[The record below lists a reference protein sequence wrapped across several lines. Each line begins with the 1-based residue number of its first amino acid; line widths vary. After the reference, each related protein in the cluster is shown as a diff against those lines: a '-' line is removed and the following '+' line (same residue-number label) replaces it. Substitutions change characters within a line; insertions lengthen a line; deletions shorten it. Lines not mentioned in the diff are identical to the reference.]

1 MSSSGDIILR
11 VFSGP
16 HTGAEVVL
24 PPGDHVIGT
33 EDSCDIIL
41 SDGGLAP
48 RHVSIGVTAGVP
60 GAPSTV
66 HITPLDGP
74 VRYDDADVPATGV
87 TLAPATP
94 CHIGETCLAWN
105 TPGAPWETFDLTPRQ
120 SATAT
125 DGMAGGD
132 PATSALST
140 GTSPSGAAGDAPSG
154 ASQTPTLSATSA
166 NEVDDLVLGS
176 PTRPH
181 HEKRWRS
188 ALLAAAVMLLCT
200 STVVITLETRPP
212 AAPERAAYLAAQLHA
227 AGLTTLRVE
236 ARPEGVVITGLLDD
250 EAQRIHLWDM
260 ARNLLYPVQLEVA
273 VRSDVLHAVKAAFNS
288 RGIYPEVTFMPA
300 PDTATTTPPLP
311 VQAMP
316 TAGSGTP
323 EVGKG
328 MPETMQGLAPSPGPA
343 DAAPVV
349 DTATTSM
356 AGTGTAANGVAGT
369 GGNSSDLNSSNSSG
383 KKGIGGMT
391 AGTVPAGA
399 AVLAS
404 TPSATP
410 QANTGL
416 RVAGYMR
423 DGVVEAWAFDALRE
437 DVPQMPHITR
447 DLRYASQVAPV
458 LDPLLADAGLKH
470 VQTRYLSGV
479 VQLSGDLDA
488 AQREAL
494 DTVLAQ
500 TRTQLQ
506 VDIPFEVVQ
515 SAPAPDKKQQQEAP
529 APVAGRGFTP
539 ARQES
544 AAPSQAE
551 GPQGIDVRSVTLTP
565 LRFVTTGDGQRVF
578 EGGMLP
584 GGYVVE
590 SISTTELH
598 LRKDGRSTIYRLR
611 GSHD

>member
-16 HTGAEVVL
+16 HAGAEVVL

-48 RHVSIGVTAGVP
+48 RHVSIRVTAGVP

-87 TLAPATP
+87 TLAPAAP
-94 CHIGETCLAWN
+94 CHLGDTCLAWN
-105 TPGAPWETFDLTPRQ
+105 TPGAPWETFDTTPRQ
-120 SATAT
+120 SATAAEGT
-125 DGMAGGD
+125 TQATTSGGTAQGTPAASAG
-132 PATSALST
+132 A
-140 GTSPSGAAGDAPSG
+140 SPSGAADGTSPGLSL
-154 ASQTPTLSATSA
+154 TPTLSATPA
-166 NEVDDLVLGS
+166 NEVDDLVLGG
-176 PTRPH
+176 PARPH
-181 HEKRWRS
+181 HDKRWRS

-200 STVVITLETRPP
+200 STVVITLETRPSAP
-212 AAPERAAYLAAQLHA
+212 PERAAHLAAQLHA
-227 AGLTTLRVE
+227 AGLTALRVE
-236 ARPEGVVITGLLDD
+236 ARPEGVVVAGLLDD
-250 EAQRIHLWDM
+250 EAQRLRLWDM

-300 PDTATTTPPLP
+300 ADTAPTTPPLP
-311 VQAMP
+311 AQAMP
-316 TAGSGTP
+316 KAVPGTP
-323 EVGKG
+323 DAGKG
-328 MPETMQGLAPSPGPA
+328 LAQSPDPSGPA
-343 DAAPVV
+343 DPAASPPVV
-349 DTATTSM
+349 GTATSSM
-356 AGTGTAANGVAGT
+356 AGTGTAASGVGGT
-369 GGNSSDLNSSNSSG
+369 GGNSNNSNSDG
-383 KKGIGGMT
+383 KSFGGMT

-399 AVLAS
+399 AALAS
-404 TPSATP
+404 APLATP
-410 QANTGL
+410 QAKPGL

-423 DGVVEAWAFDALRE
+423 DGVVEAWAFNALRE
-437 DVPQMPHITR
+437 DVPQMPSVTR

-458 LDPLLADAGLKH
+458 LDPLLAGAGLKH

-515 SAPAPDKKQQQEAP
+515 SAPAPDKKQQEAP

-539 ARQES
+539 ARHEA
-544 AAPSQAE
+544 AAPAQAE
-551 GPQGIDVRSVTLTP
+551 GPQGFEVRSVTLTP

-584 GGYVVE
+584 GGYVIE

>member
-74 VRYDDADVPATGV
+74 VRYDDAEVPATGV

-120 SATAT
+120 SVTAADAAAGT
-125 DGMAGGD
+125 SAMAGGD
-132 PATSALST
+132 PAASTLSANAAASA
-140 GTSPSGAAGDAPSG
+140 SPSGAAGDAPSG

-212 AAPERAAYLAAQLHA
+212 APPERAAHLAAQLHA
-227 AGLTTLRVE
+227 AGLTALRVE
-236 ARPEGVVITGLLDD
+236 ARPEGVVVSGLLDD
-250 EAQRIHLWDM
+250 EAQRIRLWDM
-260 ARNLLYPVQLEVA
+260 ARNLLYRVQLEVA

-300 PDTATTTPPLP
+300 ADTTPTTPPLSA
-311 VQAMP
+311 QAMP
-316 TAGSGTP
+316 KAVPGTP
-323 EVGKG
+323 DAG
-328 MPETMQGLAPSPGPA
+328 TGLAQSPYP
-343 DAAPVV
+343 
-349 DTATTSM
+349 ATTSM
-356 AGTGTAANGVAGT
+356 ADTGTAASGVAGT
-369 GGNSSDLNSSNSSG
+369 GGSNGDNSGNDGNNSDG
-383 KKGIGGMT
+383 KSIGGMT

-399 AVLAS
+399 AALAS
-404 TPSATP
+404 APLATP
-410 QANTGL
+410 QAKAGL

-437 DVPQMPHITR
+437 DVPQMPHVTR

-500 TRTQLQ
+500 TRTRLQ

-515 SAPAPDKKQQQEAP
+515 SAPAPDKKQQEAP

-539 ARQES
+539 ARHEA
-544 AAPSQAE
+544 AAPAQAE

-565 LRFVTTGDGQRVF
+565 LRFVTTGDGQRIF

>member
-66 HITPLDGP
+66 RITPLDGP
-74 VRYDDADVPATGV
+74 VRYDDAEVPATGV

-120 SATAT
+120 SVTAAEGTPQATT
-125 DGMAGGD
+125 SGGTAQGT
-132 PATSALST
+132 PAASASA
-140 GTSPSGAAGDAPSG
+140 SPSGAADGTSPGLSL
-154 ASQTPTLSATSA
+154 TPTLSATAA

-212 AAPERAAYLAAQLHA
+212 APPERAAHLAAQLHA
-227 AGLTTLRVE
+227 AGLTALRVE
-236 ARPEGVVITGLLDD
+236 ARPEGVVVSGLLDD
-250 EAQRIHLWDM
+250 EAQRIRLWDM
-260 ARNLLYPVQLEVA
+260 ARNLLYRVQLEVA

-300 PDTATTTPPLP
+300 ADTTPTTPPLSA
-311 VQAMP
+311 QAMP
-316 TAGSGTP
+316 KAVPGTP
-323 EVGKG
+323 DAG
-328 MPETMQGLAPSPGPA
+328 TGLAQSP
-343 DAAPVV
+343 

-356 AGTGTAANGVAGT
+356 AGTGTAASGVAGT
-369 GGNSSDLNSSNSSG
+369 GGNNGDNSDG
-383 KKGIGGMT
+383 KSIGGMT

-399 AVLAS
+399 ATLAS
-404 TPSATP
+404 APLATP
-410 QANTGL
+410 QAKAGL

-437 DVPQMPHITR
+437 DVPQMPHVTR

-500 TRTQLQ
+500 TRTRLQ

-515 SAPAPDKKQQQEAP
+515 SAPAPDKKQQEAP

-539 ARQES
+539 ARHEA
-544 AAPSQAE
+544 AAPAQAE

-565 LRFVTTGDGQRVF
+565 LRFVTTGDGQRIF